1 MNKLTIKYLM
11 LGIVIGVVVCV
22 SIYALFITAPSHP
35 VRSHTTDAQSNASAD
50 EPLYWVAPMDP
61 NFKRDKPGKSPMG
74 MDLVPVY
81 DEDNASDSP
90 GTIKIDPII
99 VQNLGVKTAPVKK
112 VLPSQTIRSF
122 GKVHY
127 SQDKISHV
135 HPRVE
140 GWIEK
145 LYVRKKGDPI
155 KKGAPLYSLYSPEL
169 VNAQEEYLIALE
181 QNNRAL
187 IGAARSRLLAL
198 NSPKT
203 LVDAIEKTREI
214 QRTITYYASQ
224 TGVVSELN
232 IQEGFYV
239 KPATTMLAIASL
251 DSVWVLADIFASD
264 LNKLRIGDNAN
275 IQFDHRPALSV
286 DAQLEYIYPTIN
298 RNTRTATVRFVL
310 PNDELALKPDM
321 YADVEIQHLST
332 EQVLVVPNSA
342 VIRTGT
348 QKRVV
353 IALGEG
359 KYKSIEVTLGTSY
372 HDMFEV
378 LDGLV
383 EGDLVVTS
391 AQFLLDSESSISSD
405 FSRMEM
411 DMTRDMS
418 FDEGRHSSMPMDEGS
433 QTDVSAWT
441 QATLNEVM
449 LDSRIVN
456 LTHGPLDEFNMMGM
470 TMNFTVSPHID
481 IAQFAAGQSVHVE
494 IIKGS
499 GGMYQLNTVHFIDS
513 GSAESTDHSNEH
525 DNQRDNEPLGE
536 QQ

>member
-1 MNKLTIKYLM
+1 MNKNTIKNLM
-11 LGIVIGVVVCV
+11 LGIVIGVVICI
-22 SIYALFITAPSHP
+22 SLYALFIIEPI
-35 VRSHTTDAQSNASAD
+35 HTQDAKSSGSAG

-81 DEDNASDSP
+81 AENIAEDNASDSP

-112 VLPSQTIRSF
+112 VLLSQTIRSF

-127 SQDKISHV
+127 AQDKISHV

-145 LYVRKKGDPI
+145 LYVRTQGDPI

-169 VNAQEEYLIALE
+169 VNAQEEYLIALA

-214 QRTITYYASQ
+214 QRTVTYYATQS
-224 TGVVSELN
+224 GVVSELN

-239 KPATTMLAIASL
+239 KPATTMLAITSL
-251 DSVWVLADIFASD
+251 DTVWVLADIFASD
-264 LNKLRIGDNAN
+264 LNKLSIGDKAS
-275 IQFDHRPALSV
+275 IQFDYRPALSV

-298 RNTRTATVRFVL
+298 TDTRTATVRFVL
-310 PNDELALKPDM
+310 PNDELTFMPDM
-321 YADVEIQHLST
+321 YADVEIQHLSAEKILT
-332 EQVLVVPNSA
+332 VPERA
-342 VIRTGT
+342 VIRTGK
-348 QKRVV
+348 QNRVV

-359 KYKSIEVTLGTSY
+359 KYKSIEVTLGASY

-378 LDGLV
+378 LDGLK

-405 FSRMEM
+405 FSRMAV
-411 DMTRDMS
+411 DMAGNMS
-418 FDEGRHSSMPMDEGS
+418 VGEASHSSMAMDEEN
-433 QTDVSAWT
+433 QLDVSAWT
-441 QATLNEVM
+441 QATVNEVM
-449 LDSRIVN
+449 LESRMVN

-470 TMNFTVSPHID
+470 TMHFSVAPHID
-481 IAQFAAGQSVHVE
+481 IAQFAIGQSVHVE
-494 IIKGS
+494 VIKGS
-499 GGMYQLNTVHFIDS
+499 GGMYQLNTVHFMDS
-513 GSAESTDHSNEH
+513 GSAESTEH
-525 DNQRDNEPLGE
+525 LDVRDNQRDNEPLGE
-536 QQ
+536 QP